1 MYGLDSPNPNN
12 WTAVIESYADP
23 LKSGRL
29 RVRINGFHNLDKTIL
44 PTEDLPWAQV
54 AVPVNGSATTHAP
67 KIGDWVIGF
76 FLDGTDAQ
84 FPIVTHILP
93 GINTVLVK
101 QPVGAPKMPAG
112 QLGFSDRPGEPSLP
126 PLAREIVQFTA
137 IDTSNRGRAH
147 VCDISYE
154 VDQTVV
160 AIKTLF
166 GPAFDIIRKL
176 INAAIGLTCL
186 DATGFS
192 KVIVDTV
199 RKVTAFLKE
208 FKRVVDEVRKT
219 ISGWIEVARKVTA
232 MIRYILSLPAKA
244 AAFFADCVKKFTAIL
259 KRGLKELFA
268 GLADDVDTGGIG
280 EIITAVNEGV
290 AAGQELANSGT
301 RLIGLVQPA
310 SIAAALLS
318 PSSQAEVDAA
328 GVAMNKLISD
338 AGPINSPL
346 DVGQGP

>member
-154 VDQTVV
+154 VDQTVA

-166 GPAFDIIRKL
+166 GPVFDVIRKL
-176 INAAIGLTCL
+176 INAAIGATCL
-186 DATGFS
+186 DPTGIS
-192 KVIVDTV
+192 KTIVDIV
-199 RKVTAFLKE
+199 RKVTAFIKE
-208 FKRVVDEVRKT
+208 FTRVVNEIQKT
-219 ISGWIEVARKVTA
+219 VNGWIEVAKKITA
-232 MIRYILSLPAKA
+232 IIRYILSLPEKA

-259 KRGLKELFA
+259 KRGLKQLFA
-268 GLADDVDTGGIG
+268 GLAGDAPGGLG

-290 AAGQELANSGT
+290 AASQQLANAGT
-301 RLIGLVQPA
+301 RLIATVQPA
-310 SIAAALLS
+310 NIAAALLS

-328 GVAMNKLISD
+328 GVAMRKLISD

-346 DVGQGP
+346 EVGQGP

>member
-12 WTAVIESYADP
+12 WTAVIEGYDDP

-54 AVPVNGSATTHAP
+54 AVPVNGSATFAGP
-67 KIGDWVIGF
+67 KVGDWVIGF

-84 FPIVTHILP
+84 FPIVTHVLP
-93 GINTVLVK
+93 GINSVLVK
-101 QPVGAPKMPAG
+101 QPVGAPKVPAG
-112 QLGFSDRPGEPSLP
+112 EIYDILGQPSLP
-126 PLAREIVQFTA
+126 PLSRGVVQFTA
-137 IDTSNRGRAH
+137 IDTSNRSRAH

-176 INAAIGLTCL
+176 INAAIGLTCY

-192 KVIVDTV
+192 KAIVDTV

-208 FKRVVDEVRKT
+208 FNRVVNEIRKT
-219 ISGWIEVARKVTA
+219 VSGWIEVARKVTA
-232 MIRYILSLPAKA
+232 MINYILSLPAKA
-244 AAFFADCVKKFTAIL
+244 AAFFADCVKKLTAIL
-259 KRGLKELFA
+259 KKGLKDLFTDLV
-268 GLADDVDTGGIG
+268 GDVDTGGLG

-290 AAGQELANSGT
+290 AAGQELANSGA
-301 RLIGLVQPA
+301 RLIATVQPA
-310 SIAAALLS
+310 TLAAVIFS

-328 GVAMNKLISD
+328 GVAINKLIDSE
-338 AGPINSPL
+338 PSVPNVLFPSQP
-346 DVGQGP
+346 

>member
-67 KIGDWVIGF
+67 KIRDWVIGF

-154 VDQTVV
+154 VDQTVA

-166 GPAFDIIRKL
+166 GPVFDVIRKL
-176 INAAIGLTCL
+176 INAAIGATCL
-186 DATGFS
+186 DPTGIS
-192 KVIVDTV
+192 KTIVDIV
-199 RKVTAFLKE
+199 RKVTAFIKE
-208 FKRVVDEVRKT
+208 FTRVVKEVQKT
-219 ISGWIEVARKVTA
+219 ISAWIEVARKITA
-232 MIRYILSLPAKA
+232 IIRYILSLPEKA

-259 KRGLKELFA
+259 KRGLKQLFA
-268 GLADDVDTGGIG
+268 GLAGDAPGGLG

-290 AAGQELANSGT
+290 AASQQLANAGT
-301 RLIGLVQPA
+301 RLIATVQPA
-310 SIAAALLS
+310 NIAAALLS
-318 PSSQAEVDAA
+318 PTSQAEVDAA
-328 GVAMNKLISD
+328 GVAMRKLISD

-346 DVGQGP
+346 EVGQGP

>member
-101 QPVGAPKMPAG
+101 QPIGAPKMPAG

-154 VDQTVV
+154 VDQTVA

-166 GPAFDIIRKL
+166 GPVFDVIRKL
-176 INAAIGLTCL
+176 INAAIGATCL
-186 DATGFS
+186 DPTGIS
-192 KVIVDTV
+192 KTIVDIV
-199 RKVTAFLKE
+199 RKVTAFIKE
-208 FKRVVDEVRKT
+208 FTRVVNEIQKT
-219 ISGWIEVARKVTA
+219 INGWIEVAKKVRA
-232 MIRYILSLPAKA
+232 MINYILSLPAKA

-268 GLADDVDTGGIG
+268 GLAGDAPGGIG

-290 AAGQELANSGT
+290 AAGQQLANAGT
-301 RLIGLVQPA
+301 RLIATVQPA
-310 SIAAALLS
+310 NIAAALLS

-328 GVAMNKLISD
+328 GVAMKKLISD

>member
-1 MYGLDSPNPNN
+1 MYGNDRANPNN
-12 WTAVIESYADP
+12 WTGVVEDYDDP
-23 LKSGRL
+23 LKTGRL
-29 RVRINGFHNLDKTIL
+29 RVRIFGFHNPDKIIL
-44 PTEDLPWAQV
+44 PTDCLPWAMV
-54 AVPVNGSATTHAP
+54 GLPVNGSTTFTGP
-67 KIGDWVIGF
+67 KIGDWIVGF
-76 FLDGTDAQ
+76 FLDGESAQ
-84 FPIVTHILP
+84 FPVVTHVLP

-101 QPVGAPKMPAG
+101 QPVGAPRMPAG
-112 QLGFSDRPGEPSLP
+112 EIYDRPGQPSLP
-126 PLAREIVQFTA
+126 PLSRGVVQFTA

-208 FKRVVDEVRKT
+208 FKRVVDEIQKT

-232 MIRYILSLPAKA
+232 MIRYILSLPEKA

-268 GLADDVDTGGIG
+268 GLASDIDTGGIG

-290 AAGQELANSGT
+290 AAGQQLANSGA
-301 RLIGLVQPA
+301 RLIATVQPA
-310 SIAAALLS
+310 TVAAALLS

>member
-12 WTAVIESYADP
+12 WTAVIESYDDP

-44 PTEDLPWAQV
+44 PTEDLQWAQV
-54 AVPVNGSATTHAP
+54 AVPVNGSTTTHSP
-67 KIGDWVIGF
+67 KVGDWVIGF

-84 FPIVTHILP
+84 FPIVTHVLP

-101 QPVGAPKMPAG
+101 QPVGAPRMPAG
-112 QLGFSDRPGEPSLP
+112 QIYDRPGQPSLP
-126 PLAREIVQFTA
+126 PLGRGVVQFTA
-137 IDTSNRGRAH
+137 IDTSNRSRAH

-154 VDQTVV
+154 VDQTVS

-166 GPAFDIIRKL
+166 GPVFDVIRKL
-176 INAAIGLTCL
+176 INAAIGATCL
-186 DATGFS
+186 DPTGIS
-192 KVIVDTV
+192 KTIVDIV
-199 RKVTAFLKE
+199 RKVTAFIKE
-208 FKRVVDEVRKT
+208 FTRVVKEVQKT
-219 ISGWIEVARKVTA
+219 ISGWIEVARKVRA
-232 MIRYILSLPAKA
+232 MIDYILSLPAKA

-259 KRGLKELFA
+259 RKGLKDLFT
-268 GLADDVDTGGIG
+268 GLAGDVDTGGIG

-290 AAGQELANSGT
+290 AASQELANAGT
-301 RLIGLVQPA
+301 RLLATVQPA
-310 SIAAALLS
+310 SIASALLS
-318 PSSQAEVDAA
+318 PTSQAEVDAA

>member
-154 VDQTVV
+154 VDQTVA

-166 GPAFDIIRKL
+166 GPVFDVIRKL
-176 INAAIGLTCL
+176 INAAIGATCL
-186 DATGFS
+186 DPTGIS
-192 KVIVDTV
+192 KTIVDIV
-199 RKVTAFLKE
+199 RKVTAFIKE
-208 FKRVVDEVRKT
+208 FTRVVKEVQKT
-219 ISGWIEVARKVTA
+219 ISGWLEVARKVTA

-244 AAFFADCVKKFTAIL
+244 AAVFADCV
-259 KRGLKELFA
+259 
-268 GLADDVDTGGIG
+268 
-280 EIITAVNEGV
+280 
-290 AAGQELANSGT
+290 
-301 RLIGLVQPA
+301 
-310 SIAAALLS
+310 
-318 PSSQAEVDAA
+318 
-328 GVAMNKLISD
+328 
-338 AGPINSPL
+338 
-346 DVGQGP
+346 

>member
-154 VDQTVV
+154 VDQTVA

-166 GPAFDIIRKL
+166 GPVFDVIRKL
-176 INAAIGLTCL
+176 INAAIGATCL
-186 DATGFS
+186 DPTGIS
-192 KVIVDTV
+192 KTIVDIV
-199 RKVTAFLKE
+199 RKVTAFIKE
-208 FKRVVDEVRKT
+208 FTRVVKEVQKT
-219 ISGWIEVARKVTA
+219 ISAWIEVARKITA
-232 MIRYILSLPAKA
+232 IIRYILSLPEKA

-259 KRGLKELFA
+259 KRGLKQLFA
-268 GLADDVDTGGIG
+268 GLAGDAPGGLG

-290 AAGQELANSGT
+290 AASQQLANAGT
-301 RLIGLVQPA
+301 RLIATVQPA
-310 SIAAALLS
+310 NIAAALLS
-318 PSSQAEVDAA
+318 PTSQAEVDAA
-328 GVAMNKLISD
+328 GVAMRKLISD

-346 DVGQGP
+346 EVGQGP